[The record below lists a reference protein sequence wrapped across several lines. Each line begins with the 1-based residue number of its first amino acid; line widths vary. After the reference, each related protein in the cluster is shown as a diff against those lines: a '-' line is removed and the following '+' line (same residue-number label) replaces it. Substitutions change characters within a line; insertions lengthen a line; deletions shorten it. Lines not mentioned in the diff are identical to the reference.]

1 MNEGTL
7 DQFIRFI
14 KDGDFN
20 NEENFK
26 IVLRNRLTIEQKD
39 KIRYLTELRDKQDSF
54 NDIFQ
59 KTINSALL
67 NLSYSDPNEKTY
79 TPTELSK
86 ILKVNK
92 STITNW
98 IKTGIFLHYNQTE
111 KGHKIEIGKA
121 EIDRIVE
128 LKPKYKNAWENYNFK

>member
-39 KIRYLTELRDKQDSF
+39 KIRYLTELRDKQDAF
-54 NDIFQ
+54 NVCSR
-59 KTINSALL
+59 KL
-67 NLSYSDPNEKTY
+67 
-79 TPTELSK
+79 
-86 ILKVNK
+86 
-92 STITNW
+92 
-98 IKTGIFLHYNQTE
+98 
-111 KGHKIEIGKA
+111 
-121 EIDRIVE
+121 
-128 LKPKYKNAWENYNFK
+128 